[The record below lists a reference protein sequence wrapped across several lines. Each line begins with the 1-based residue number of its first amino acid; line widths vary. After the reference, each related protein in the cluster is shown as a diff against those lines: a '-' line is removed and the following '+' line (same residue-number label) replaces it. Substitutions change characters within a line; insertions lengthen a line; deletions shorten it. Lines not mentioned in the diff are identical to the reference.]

1 MGLKRVNFAK
11 KEAKIALFDPVS
23 EKFSVALFGV
33 TTVLYREF
41 IQ

>member
-33 TTVLYREF
+33 TTVYETELLL
-41 IQ
+41 